1 MKTAVRGALLSFS
14 ADPLREEADSCMQ
27 YEPDG
32 IVLMEAGR
40 IVGLGP
46 ASRILPLLGTL

>member
-32 IVLMEAGR
+32 IVLTGINHATETR
-40 IVGLGP
+40 KK
-46 ASRILPLLGTL
+46 LLSAAVPVV